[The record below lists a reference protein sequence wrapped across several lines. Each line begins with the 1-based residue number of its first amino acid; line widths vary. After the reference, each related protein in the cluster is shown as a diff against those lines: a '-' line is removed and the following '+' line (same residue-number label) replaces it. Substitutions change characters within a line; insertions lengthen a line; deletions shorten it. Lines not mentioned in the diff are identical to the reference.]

1 MCCPVLAPL
10 AAVSR
15 RRHRRTPCT
24 ACTVRRVILDLL
36 VPARG
41 HRLPGCLTNAHPE
54 LVRSGAAYGFGIP
67 CFAAPARPLF
77 LGDDMRPPG
86 ASTLVRHA
94 PRFATCARGLY
105 PPKTRLPRCRD
116 CLHPLPKAVRPIQ
129 TKFLFQRAI
138 YCGHAICIS
147 AVMFQPPYQP
157 APSAEPTPTFASD
170 AEIELAA
177 RLRQQLEAR
186 YLQPSAGPPA
196 NPSVDVH

>member
-1 MCCPVLAPL
+1 VL
-10 AAVSR
+10 S
-15 RRHRRTPCT
+15 
-24 ACTVRRVILDLL
+24 
-36 VPARG
+36 G
-41 HRLPGCLTNAHPE
+41 
-54 LVRSGAAYGFGIP
+54 SGAACCCIASPPPTNALHGLHGPTCNFRPFGSGSRTSLARMP
-67 CFAAPARPLF
+67 YKCPPGTRTKRGRVRVRNPMFRGTRAAPF

-116 CLHPLPKAVRPIQ
+116 CLHPLPKAVRLVQ